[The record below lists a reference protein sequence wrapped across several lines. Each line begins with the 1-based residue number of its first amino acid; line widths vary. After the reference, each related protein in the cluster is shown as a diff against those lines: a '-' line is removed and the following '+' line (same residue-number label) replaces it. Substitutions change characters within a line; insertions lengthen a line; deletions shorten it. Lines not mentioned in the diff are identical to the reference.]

1 MQEKRKENT
10 EISERISKLLD
21 YLGVTANAF
30 AVALGYKRAQTI
42 YDIINGKS
50 APSFI
55 FFNKFLLSEYSDK
68 INVIWLLTGQGEI
81 FKTKTPENACNENA
95 GENVGKNAG
104 KRKLQKTPANKQYK
118 ITGNTPPI
126 AAEPPTPYLDSQPQ
140 QGKGRIIDS
149 SYLEIEIPPERRGIR
164 NMFSGFTDEE
174 IEKAMSEEFVNNVLE
189 MFKTGE
195 AVSPSTMKDTINEIV
210 KQKDAE
216 INELRAKLWQ
226 YESTFGSISPGD
238 NKPPALHVDN
248 SDKRNPD
255 K

>member
-1 MQEKRKENT
+1 MSPQGVSTWLSRGNFDIEL
-10 EISERISKLLD
+10 IYSKCEGL
-21 YLGVTANAF
+21 N
-30 AVALGYKRAQTI
+30 
-42 YDIINGKS
+42 
-50 APSFI
+50 P
-55 FFNKFLLSEYSDK
+55 E
-68 INVIWLLTGQGEI
+68 WLLTGEGDMLKENFF
-81 FKTKTPENACNENA
+81 FKTKTPENVVKENDH
-95 GENVGKNAG
+95 NNDHNNDH
-104 KRKLQKTPANKQYK
+104 KRKLRKTWSNKQYK
-118 ITGNTPPI
+118 ITGSTPPI
-126 AAEPPTPYLDSQPQ
+126 AADPPTPYLDSQPQ

>member
-81 FKTKTPENACNENA
+81 FKTKTPEKVIKQNDDIFDD
-95 GENVGKNAG
+95 VFDD
-104 KRKLQKTPANKQYK
+104 KRKLRKTSSNKQYK
-118 ITGNTPPI
+118 ITGNTPSI
-126 AAEPPTPYLDSQPQ
+126 AAENQAPYQSSQSQ
-140 QGKGRIIDS
+140 RGKGRIIDS

-226 YESTFGSISPGD
+226 YESTLGSISPGD

-248 SDKRNPD
+248 NDKRNPD

>member
-1 MQEKRKENT
+1 MLYISTNIKILRKEKR
-10 EISERISKLLD
+10 ISQAQLATL
-21 YLGVTANAF
+21 LGVVPGTISNYENG
-30 AVALGYKRAQTI
+30 VSEPDLKIVEEITKILGVSAQ
-42 YDIINGKS
+42 D
-50 APSFI
+50 
-55 FFNKFLLSEYSDK
+55 LLYIDLSKEK
-68 INVIWLLTGQGEI
+68 I
-81 FKTKTPENACNENA
+81 KTKIPENVRDENPNEDPN
-95 GENVGKNAG
+95 KNHN
-104 KRKLQKTPANKQYK
+104 KRKFQKTLGNKQYK
-118 ITGNTPPI
+118 ITGNTPPV
-126 AAEPPTPYLDSQPQ
+126 AAEPSTPYLDSQPQ

>member
-1 MQEKRKENT
+1 MLYISTNIKILRKEKR
-10 EISERISKLLD
+10 ISQAQLATL
-21 YLGVTANAF
+21 LGVVPGTISNYENG
-30 AVALGYKRAQTI
+30 VSEPDLKIVEEMTKILGVSAQDLLYIDLSKEKIKTKIPENI
-42 YDIINGKS
+42 YNENVD
-50 APSFI
+50 
-55 FFNKFLLSEYSDK
+55 KFVD
-68 INVIWLLTGQGEI
+68 INVD
-81 FKTKTPENACNENA
+81 
-95 GENVGKNAG
+95 
-104 KRKLQKTPANKQYK
+104 KRKFRKTSTNKQYK
-118 ITGNTPPI
+118 ITGSTPPI
-126 AAEPPTPYLDSQPQ
+126 AAENQVPYQASQSQ

>member
-81 FKTKTPENACNENA
+81 FKTKTPENACKQAIQNY
-95 GENVGKNAG
+95 
-104 KRKLQKTPANKQYK
+104 RQHSTHRRRTPNSLLGFPTA
-118 ITGNTPPI
+118 TG
-126 AAEPPTPYLDSQPQ
+126 
-140 QGKGRIIDS
+140 
-149 SYLEIEIPPERRGIR
+149 
-164 NMFSGFTDEE
+164 
-174 IEKAMSEEFVNNVLE
+174 
-189 MFKTGE
+189 
-195 AVSPSTMKDTINEIV
+195 
-210 KQKDAE
+210 
-216 INELRAKLWQ
+216 
-226 YESTFGSISPGD
+226 
-238 NKPPALHVDN
+238 
-248 SDKRNPD
+248 
-255 K
+255 

>member
-1 MQEKRKENT
+1 MQDKEQKISPIKQRILQFAETLNISKRDFYKTIGVSRGTLESKT
-10 EISERISKLLD
+10 GITEDIVAKFIATYPEISVEWL
-21 YLGVTANAF
+21 VT
-30 AVALGYKRAQTI
+30 
-42 YDIINGKS
+42 
-50 APSFI
+50 
-55 FFNKFLLSEYSDK
+55 
-68 INVIWLLTGQGEI
+68 GEGNI
-81 FKTKTPENACNENA
+81 FKTKIPENVRDENPNEDPN
-95 GENVGKNAG
+95 KNPN
-104 KRKLQKTPANKQYK
+104 KRKFQKTLGNKQYK
-118 ITGNTPPI
+118 IIGNTPSV
-126 AAEPPTPYLDSQPQ
+126 AADPPTPYLDSQPQ

>member
-1 MQEKRKENT
+1 MNISKRDFYKTIGVSRGTLESKT
-10 EISERISKLLD
+10 GITEDIVAKFIATYPEISVEWL
-21 YLGVTANAF
+21 VT
-30 AVALGYKRAQTI
+30 
-42 YDIINGKS
+42 
-50 APSFI
+50 
-55 FFNKFLLSEYSDK
+55 
-68 INVIWLLTGQGEI
+68 GEGNI
-81 FKTKTPENACNENA
+81 FKTKIPENVRDENPNEDPN
-95 GENVGKNAG
+95 KNPN
-104 KRKLQKTPANKQYK
+104 KRKFQKTLGNKQYK
-118 ITGNTPPI
+118 IIGNTPSV
-126 AAEPPTPYLDSQPQ
+126 AADPPTPYLDSQPQ

>member
-1 MQEKRKENT
+1 MLKSKNT
-10 EISERISKLLD
+10 
-21 YLGVTANAF
+21 T
-30 AVALGYKRAQTI
+30 
-42 YDIINGKS
+42 
-50 APSFI
+50 
-55 FFNKFLLSEYSDK
+55 
-68 INVIWLLTGQGEI
+68 I
-81 FKTKTPENACNENA
+81 FKTKTPENALNKNEGNFE
-95 GENVGKNAG
+95 GGFEG
-104 KRKLQKTPANKQYK
+104 KRKFRKTPSNKQYK
-118 ITGNTPPI
+118 ITGSTPPI
-126 AAEPPTPYLDSQPQ
+126 VADPPTPYLDSQPQ

>member
-1 MQEKRKENT
+1 MLYISTNIKILRKEKR
-10 EISERISKLLD
+10 ISQAQLATL
-21 YLGVTANAF
+21 LGVVPGTISNYENG
-30 AVALGYKRAQTI
+30 VSEPDLKIVEEMTKILGVSAQDLLYIDLSKEKIKTKIPENI
-42 YDIINGKS
+42 YNENVD
-50 APSFI
+50 
-55 FFNKFLLSEYSDK
+55 KFVD
-68 INVIWLLTGQGEI
+68 INVD
-81 FKTKTPENACNENA
+81 
-95 GENVGKNAG
+95 
-104 KRKLQKTPANKQYK
+104 KRKFRKTSTNKQYK

-126 AAEPPTPYLDSQPQ
+126 AAENQVPYQASQSQ

-248 SDKRNPD
+248 RDKRNPD

>member
-1 MQEKRKENT
+1 MLYISTNIKILRKEKR
-10 EISERISKLLD
+10 ISQAQLATL
-21 YLGVTANAF
+21 LGVVPGTISNYENG
-30 AVALGYKRAQTI
+30 VSEPDLKIVEEITKILGVSAQ
-42 YDIINGKS
+42 D
-50 APSFI
+50 
-55 FFNKFLLSEYSDK
+55 LLYIDLSKEK
-68 INVIWLLTGQGEI
+68 I
-81 FKTKTPENACNENA
+81 KTKIPENVRDENPNEDPN
-95 GENVGKNAG
+95 KNHN
-104 KRKLQKTPANKQYK
+104 KRKFQKTLGNKQYK
-118 ITGNTPPI
+118 ITGNTPPV
-126 AAEPPTPYLDSQPQ
+126 AAEPSTPYLDSQPQ

-189 MFKTGE
+189 KFKTGE

>member
-1 MQEKRKENT
+1 MKEKF
-10 EISERISKLLD
+10 S
-21 YLGVTANAF
+21 
-30 AVALGYKRAQTI
+30 
-42 YDIINGKS
+42 
-50 APSFI
+50 
-55 FFNKFLLSEYSDK
+55 
-68 INVIWLLTGQGEI
+68 
-81 FKTKTPENACNENA
+81 
-95 GENVGKNAG
+95 
-104 KRKLQKTPANKQYK
+104 KRKLRKTSSNKQYK
-118 ITGNTPPI
+118 FTGNTPPI
-126 AAEPPTPYLDSQPQ
+126 AAENQVPYQASQSQ

-255 K
+255 KWMPGFYFGWRGFNWRVTESWVKYYKFLYTHGLFWILCRCSHVVWFLV

>member
-1 MQEKRKENT
+1 MLYISTNIKILRKEKR
-10 EISERISKLLD
+10 ISQAQLATL
-21 YLGVTANAF
+21 LGVVPGTISNYENG
-30 AVALGYKRAQTI
+30 VSEPDLKIVEEMTKILGVSAQDLLYIDLSKEKIKTKIPENI
-42 YDIINGKS
+42 YNENVD
-50 APSFI
+50 
-55 FFNKFLLSEYSDK
+55 KFVD
-68 INVIWLLTGQGEI
+68 INVD
-81 FKTKTPENACNENA
+81 
-95 GENVGKNAG
+95 
-104 KRKLQKTPANKQYK
+104 KRKFRKTSTNKQYK

-126 AAEPPTPYLDSQPQ
+126 AADPPTPYLDSQPQ

>member
-1 MQEKRKENT
+1 MQEKGREKSP
-10 EISERISKLLD
+10 IKDRILQ
-21 YLGVTANAF
+21 YLNIKGITKYC
-30 AVALGYKRAQTI
+30 LYKRAGITRGILDQNTGI
-42 YDIINGKS
+42 SEDNLQ
-50 APSFI
+50 
-55 FFNKFLLSEYSDK
+55 KFLHYAQDISP
-68 INVIWLLTGQGEI
+68 IWLLTGEGNI
-81 FKTKTPENACNENA
+81 FKTKTPENVHNNN
-95 GENVGKNAG
+95 GDIFGDKLG
-104 KRKLQKTPANKQYK
+104 DKRKPQKTSTNKQYK
-118 ITGNTPPI
+118 ITGNTPPV
-126 AAEPPTPYLDSQPQ
+126 AAEPSTPYLDSQLQ